1 MLAVLALGATGIAGT
16 ASAQTF
22 LHFTC
27 TGGAQFEAALF
38 PDTRAA
44 FLQLDGKSLQLP
56 KRLAASGS
64 RYSKGGITLRIKG
77 RDARLR
83 RGGKT
88 VACKAD

>member
-1 MLAVLALGATGIAGT
+1 MLAVLILGATGFAGT

-38 PDTRAA
+38 SDTRAV
-44 FLQLDGKSLQLP
+44 FLQLDGKSLRLP

-64 RYSKGGITLRIKG
+64 RYSKGGVTLRIKG
-77 RDARLR
+77 RTATLK
-83 RGGKT
+83 RGGK
-88 VACKAD
+88 ALDCKAN